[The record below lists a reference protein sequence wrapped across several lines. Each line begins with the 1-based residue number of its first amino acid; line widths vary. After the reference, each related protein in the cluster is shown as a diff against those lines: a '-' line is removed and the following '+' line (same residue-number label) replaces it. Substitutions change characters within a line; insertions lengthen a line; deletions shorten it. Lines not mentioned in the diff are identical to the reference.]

1 MGQTSTPVNA
11 NGKFLPNISLAL
23 LADASATGSAFDW
36 PGGSGAF
43 IVDRGTFSGATVKL
57 QFSID
62 GGTTWLDVDQGGDT
76 YVTLTTAG
84 AGAFDLPACEIKAV
98 VSGGTPSALYATAKG
113 VSL

>member
-1 MGQTSTPVNA
+1 MGQPVTPVTA
-11 NGKFLPNISLAL
+11 LGKFLPSISLAL
-23 LADASATGSAFDW
+23 LENASATGDAFDW

-76 YVTLTTAG
+76 YVTFSAAG
-84 AGAFDLPACEIKAV
+84 AGAFDLPACEVKAT
-98 VSGGTPSALYATAKG
+98 VSGGTPSALYATVKG